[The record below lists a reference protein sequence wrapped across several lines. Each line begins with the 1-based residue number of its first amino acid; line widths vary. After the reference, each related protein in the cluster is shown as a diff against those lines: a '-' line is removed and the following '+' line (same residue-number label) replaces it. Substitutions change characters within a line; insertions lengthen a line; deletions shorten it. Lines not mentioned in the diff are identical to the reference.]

1 MKLWRRRVSPHDPL
15 SHSPRAEMT
24 TLLIVLACL
33 AAAALEMCDEVH
45 QHSQRGDSPRTNH
58 VSSR

>member
-1 MKLWRRRVSPHDPL
+1 
-15 SHSPRAEMT
+15 MT
-24 TLLIVLACL
+24 TLLIVVACL

-45 QHSQRGDSPRTNH
+45 PRSQRAHSPASTH